1 MCVKAKCSCFKLLV
15 IYRTGLAIKVSIL
28 NNQVWRTP
36 NISLYKVG
44 MLPTYANSRDQTS

>member
-1 MCVKAKCSCFKLLV
+1 MCVKAKCFCFKLLV
-15 IYRTGLAIKVSIL
+15 IYRTGLAKVSIL

-44 MLPTYANSRDQTS
+44 MLPTYANSPDQTS